1 MGRGLLSHR
10 YKSTQR
16 GRLTSICTQIQ
27 AEHTQQMSAWRKH
40 LHERSASRDFD
51 ARLSCAIRLSCS
63 PSIPT
68 SSMPD
73 KNVSLCTRG
82 PILCLKSH
90 LHLFFFFFFLVPALS
105 FPSSVLSVSPAPPRL
120 LQLQRG
126 PQTPSLSSSSSPS
139 RPCTRPDHTCHLHR
153 TQPRDLTPPRLSSIP
168 HLALQSLSSP
178 HPGTLS
184 LRNGRCG
191 GSGQSGTQ
199 SGLFCEDVC
208 VLSRAR
214 GESARVRCV

>member
-90 LHLFFFFFFLVPALS
+90 LHLFFFFFFCSPRCPSLPPSYLSAPLLPASCSCNEGHRRLHC
-105 FPSSVLSVSPAPPRL
+105 PPLPRPHAPAPG
-120 LQLQRG
+120 QI
-126 PQTPSLSSSSSPS
+126 TPAT
-139 RPCTRPDHTCHLHR
+139 CTGR
-153 TQPRDLTPPRLSSIP
+153 S
-168 HLALQSLSSP
+168 
-178 HPGTLS
+178 PGTLPRRGFHPS
-184 LRNGRCG
+184 LT
-191 GSGQSGTQ
+191 SP
-199 SGLFCEDVC
+199 F
-208 VLSRAR
+208 RA
-214 GESARVRCV
+214 SHPLILAPCH